1 MTVSS
6 KHCESTKQQQLE
18 TEEQAIDVDMS
29 EHDLT
34 ARSGDD
40 EIEVQ
45 NPDGP
50 EATALTEL
58 EGNEPATT
66 ALAKENITRTV
77 TEENVENVCIP
88 SHPQAQLATNYKI
101 DSPKSYSSDRQED
114 TSALLEND
122 ESMSNNLMTEAEFY
136 TVRWTV
142 RLSYNPHDP
151 HEAKYDE
158 VHCCKSRSFI
168 ARCKRSSTEL
178 QRNSSKIRKECRIG
192 SFKTG

>member
-1 MTVSS
+1 
-6 KHCESTKQQQLE
+6 
-18 TEEQAIDVDMS
+18 MS

-45 NPDGP
+45 NPDSP
-50 EATALTEL
+50 DATTLTEL

-66 ALAKENITRTV
+66 ALAKKNITCTV

-88 SHPQAQLATNYKI
+88 SHPQAQLAANYKI

-142 RLSYNPHDP
+142 RLSDNPHDP

-158 VHCCKSRSFI
+158 VHYCKSRSFI
-168 ARCKRSSTEL
+168 GRCKRSGTEL
-178 QRNSSKIRKECRIG
+178 QRNSSKIQKKCRIG